1 MGMPRYC
8 TMDDG
13 ANELSTNLK
22 GVAEHTDHQAM
33 GPVESVQSAEG
44 ACCDTDKSGFGCAV
58 VGCALSIQMLTSS
71 VTTPESL
78 GTRSE
83 ASGLR
88 YLALPLAP
96 IFPFLRPPIA

>member
-33 GPVESVQSAEG
+33 GPV
-44 ACCDTDKSGFGCAV
+44 AV
-58 VGCALSIQMLTSS
+58 SYTHLT
-71 VTTPESL
+71 
-78 GTRSE
+78 
-83 ASGLR
+83 
-88 YLALPLAP
+88 LPTKA
-96 IFPFLRPPIA
+96 

>member
-1 MGMPRYC
+1 MSSKLVAIHLQ
-8 TMDDG
+8 DI
-13 ANELSTNLK
+13 
-22 GVAEHTDHQAM
+22 AEHTDHQAM
-33 GPVESVQSAEG
+33 GSVESVQSAEG
-44 ACCDTDKSGFGCAV
+44 GCCDTDKSGVGCAV
-58 VGCALSIQMLTSS
+58 AGCALSIQMLTSA

>member
-1 MGMPRYC
+1 MGMASYC
-8 TMDDG
+8 VMDDG
-13 ANELSTNLK
+13 TSGLPMNLQ
-22 GVAEHTDHQAM
+22 GAAEHTDHQAM

-44 ACCDTDKSGFGCAV
+44 ACCDTDKSGVGCAV
-58 VGCALSIQMLTSS
+58 VGCALSIQMLTSA

-83 ASGLR
+83 SSGLR
-88 YLALPLAP
+88 YLAFPLAP